1 MRSPGSFYPPSRNHS
16 ARGASLPSHVPGA
29 TLQQGASGV
38 YMGCAGIPSMS
49 PMGTA
54 PKSTGSFGQPTM
66 NVSQM
71 HAGMNFPQGIFTPQR
86 FPGSAPVQNMSGIRK
101 WTAWK
106 WDACRAD
113 ECECDAFN
121 DSMMPGMNFAGN
133 VVAQFQ
139 QWWIGWMLSITAA
152 TALNS
157 LDASAMPPPTPNVWS
172 AFEMLGKAPVTSP
185 IHEKADEYKW
195 QQSAFRLGM
204 EALKHFVDG
213 YGSFPYG
220 NWTTTFRSHVGA

>member
-1 MRSPGSFYPPSRNHS
+1 MP
-16 ARGASLPSHVPGA
+16 
-29 TLQQGASGV
+29 
-38 YMGCAGIPSMS
+38 
-49 PMGTA
+49 
-54 PKSTGSFGQPTM
+54 
-66 NVSQM
+66 
-71 HAGMNFPQGIFTPQR
+71 
-86 FPGSAPVQNMSGIRK
+86 
-101 WTAWK
+101 
-106 WDACRAD
+106 
-113 ECECDAFN
+113 
-121 DSMMPGMNFAGN
+121 SMMPGMNFAGN

-157 LDASAMPPPTPNVWS
+157 LDASAMPPPTPNVCS

-185 IHEKADEYKW
+185 IHEKADKYKW

-213 YGSFPYG
+213 YGSFPYE